1 MCKAQKYVSH
11 DVLSLSILGCIYVP
25 QHEFDLL
32 KFNYACTMGKIILLA
47 ANVQWKTTMAC
58 ASGIANMN
66 TCEIS
71 NILSKKSMK
80 LSWIQSIS
88 LKYILNI
95 FIMANGSKI
104 QIGFKSLK
112 TFVKV
117 TNLDYCALNVFVWIV
132 KKR

>member
-32 KFNYACTMGKIILLA
+32 KFNYPWTMGKIILLG
-47 ANVQWKTTMAC
+47 ANVQWKTTMAHFEGEKDNFTC

-80 LSWIQSIS
+80 LGWIQSIP
-88 LKYILNI
+88 LKYI
-95 FIMANGSKI
+95 
-104 QIGFKSLK
+104 
-112 TFVKV
+112 
-117 TNLDYCALNVFVWIV
+117 
-132 KKR
+132 

>member
-1 MCKAQKYVSH
+1 
-11 DVLSLSILGCIYVP
+11 
-25 QHEFDLL
+25 
-32 KFNYACTMGKIILLA
+32 
-47 ANVQWKTTMAC
+47 
-58 ASGIANMN
+58 MN

-80 LSWIQSIS
+80 LGWIQSIP

-112 TFVKV
+112 TFVKI